1 MLFSVTTDLILVTIL
16 LVRSFLGQSIDPQPA
31 WKKYPYTIGPDYPEM
46 TFPAAEAS
54 HISDESDSW
63 YLTGKLTGQTTG
75 KNYQFLTIFDKNK
88 IVTRN
93 GYMAQCSI

>member
-1 MLFSVTTDLILVTIL
+1 
-16 LVRSFLGQSIDPQPA
+16 
-31 WKKYPYTIGPDYPEM
+31 M

-75 KNYQFLTIFDKNK
+75 KNYQFLTIFDKKK